1 MPLIT
6 WYVLL
11 WRVYFV
17 WLRKVTDTE
26 RAALAMGAAWAD
38 GLIVISVMTTSST
51 PASRR
56 KVWKARFIVVSFLLL
71 VSPTQT
77 PTVSAHCDWSVI
89 TTGLLHHMRV
99 TLVIPVTGI

>member
-6 WYVLL
+6 WYVRL

-38 GLIVISVMTTSST
+38 GLILISVRTTSSA

-56 KVWKARFIVVSFLLL
+56 KVCRARFIVVSFLLL
-71 VSPTQT
+71 VSPTFA
-77 PTVSAHCDWSVI
+77 PTVSAHCDWSVVP
-89 TTGLLHHMRV
+89 TGLLHHMRV
-99 TLVIPVTGI
+99 